1 MFRVN
6 SLKENLTIVIPHFDT
21 YPLITQKHSDYLLF
35 RDVVMMKSRG
45 EHTTAEGIQ
54 TIVNIRA
61 SLNLGLTEA
70 LKKAFPM
77 YTPVAR
83 PRELKI
89 IEHPQ
94 WIAGFT
100 SGEGSFMVSV
110 TNRASY
116 KPVH

>member
-1 MFRVN
+1 MYRVN
-6 SLKENLTIVIPHFDT
+6 TLKENLATIIPHFDK
-21 YPLITQKHSDYLLF
+21 YPLITQKCSDYLLF
-35 RDVVMMKSRG
+35 RDVLMMMSRG
-45 EHTTAEGIQ
+45 EHITAEGIQ

-94 WIAGFT
+94 
-100 SGEGSFMVSV
+100 
-110 TNRASY
+110 
-116 KPVH
+116 